1 MEIQAFAKLNLT
13 LDILGKREDGYHDL
27 RMVMQSITL
36 ADTLTLEEN
45 QGEGLRVSANL
56 RFLPTGEKNLAAA
69 AALRFW
75 EALGREPEDLDIRIE
90 KRIPVCAGMAG
101 GSSDAAAVLRA
112 LNQRAGD
119 PFSPKELA
127 RLGER
132 VGSDVPYCVLGGT
145 ALAEGRGE
153 VLTPLAP
160 LTALAE
166 AKVRNRITGIV
177 NDAVARTLEEQ
188 GISYADL
195 VTVTFELDGAES
207 APAPTGQQLEITM
220 SGSEGEHTI
229 TTTLLDTPAAAG
241 FASHLPLSFSMTDYM
256 GREKHA
262 HMDFSIGDS
271 LLENITVDYEIG
283 DIIYYPP
290 GPTFAMYYDHDGRT
304 IAAGM
309 EVIARMDQDGIGALG
324 SYAGNV
330 DVTVSL
336 AE

>member
-75 EALGREPEDLDIRIE
+75 EALGREPENLDIRIE

-112 LNQRAGD
+112 LNQRAGE
-119 PFSPKELA
+119 PFSPRELA
-127 RLGER
+127 KIGER

-153 VLTPLAP
+153 MLTPLAP
-160 LTALAE
+160 LPRCWVVACKPDFPISTPELFAQADRVKLRRRPDTAGLVAALE
-166 AKVRNRITGIV
+166 AG
-177 NDAVARTLEEQ
+177 DLGGVARRMYNVFEDVLPARLYTRVAE
-188 GISYADL
+188 IKNDL
-195 VTVTFELDGAES
+195 IQCGALG
-207 APAPTGQQLEITM
+207 ANM
-220 SGSEGEHTI
+220 SGS
-229 TTTLLDTPAAAG
+229 
-241 FASHLPLSFSMTDYM
+241 
-256 GREKHA
+256 
-262 HMDFSIGDS
+262 
-271 LLENITVDYEIG
+271 
-283 DIIYYPP
+283 
-290 GPTFAMYYDHDGRT
+290 GPTAFGLFDRLE
-304 IAAGM
+304 AAQ
-309 EVIARMDQDGIGALG
+309 EARACLAQRYRDTFLCE
-324 SYAGNV
+324 
-330 DVTVSL
+330 TV
-336 AE
+336 

>member
-112 LNQRAGD
+112 LNQRAGE

-153 VLTPLAP
+153 VLTPLPP
-160 LTALAE
+160 LPRCWVVACKPDFPISTPELFAQADRVKLRRRPDTAGLVAALE
-166 AKVRNRITGIV
+166 AG
-177 NDAVARTLEEQ
+177 DLGGVARRM
-188 GISYADL
+188 YN
-195 VTVTFELDGAES
+195 VFEDVLPARLYTRVAEIKNILIQCGALG
-207 APAPTGQQLEITM
+207 ANM
-220 SGSEGEHTI
+220 SGS
-229 TTTLLDTPAAAG
+229 
-241 FASHLPLSFSMTDYM
+241 
-256 GREKHA
+256 
-262 HMDFSIGDS
+262 
-271 LLENITVDYEIG
+271 
-283 DIIYYPP
+283 
-290 GPTFAMYYDHDGRT
+290 GPTAFGLFDRLE
-304 IAAGM
+304 AAQ
-309 EVIARMDQDGIGALG
+309 EARACLAQRYRDTFLCE
-324 SYAGNV
+324 
-330 DVTVSL
+330 TV
-336 AE
+336 

>member
-75 EALGREPEDLDIRIE
+75 EALGREPENLDIRIE

-112 LNQRAGD
+112 LNQRAGE
-119 PFSPKELA
+119 PFSPRELA
-127 RLGER
+127 KIGER

-160 LTALAE
+160 LPRCWVVACKPDFPISTPELFAQADRVKLRRRPDTAGLVAALE
-166 AKVRNRITGIV
+166 AG
-177 NDAVARTLEEQ
+177 DLGGVARRM
-188 GISYADL
+188 YN
-195 VTVTFELDGAES
+195 VFEDVLPARLYTRVAEIKNILIQCGALG
-207 APAPTGQQLEITM
+207 ANM
-220 SGSEGEHTI
+220 SGS
-229 TTTLLDTPAAAG
+229 
-241 FASHLPLSFSMTDYM
+241 
-256 GREKHA
+256 
-262 HMDFSIGDS
+262 
-271 LLENITVDYEIG
+271 
-283 DIIYYPP
+283 
-290 GPTFAMYYDHDGRT
+290 GPTAFGLFDCQEAAEEART
-304 IAAGM
+304 
-309 EVIARMDQDGIGALG
+309 
-324 SYAGNV
+324 
-330 DVTVSL
+330 SL
-336 AE
+336 AERYRDTFLCETV

>member
-45 QGEGLRVSANL
+45 RGEGLRVSANL

-112 LNQRAGD
+112 LNQRVGE

-153 VLTPLAP
+153 VLTPLPP
-160 LTALAE
+160 LPRCWVVACKPDFPISTPELFAQADRVKLRRRPDTAGLVAALE
-166 AKVRNRITGIV
+166 AG
-177 NDAVARTLEEQ
+177 DLGGVARRM
-188 GISYADL
+188 YN
-195 VTVTFELDGAES
+195 VFEDVLPARLYTRVAEIKNILIQCGALG
-207 APAPTGQQLEITM
+207 ANM
-220 SGSEGEHTI
+220 SGS
-229 TTTLLDTPAAAG
+229 
-241 FASHLPLSFSMTDYM
+241 
-256 GREKHA
+256 
-262 HMDFSIGDS
+262 
-271 LLENITVDYEIG
+271 
-283 DIIYYPP
+283 
-290 GPTFAMYYDHDGRT
+290 GPTAFGLFDRLE
-304 IAAGM
+304 AAQ
-309 EVIARMDQDGIGALG
+309 EARACLTQRYRDTFLCE
-324 SYAGNV
+324 
-330 DVTVSL
+330 TV
-336 AE
+336 

>member
-13 LDILGKREDGYHDL
+13 LDIMGKREDGYHDL

-112 LNQRAGD
+112 LNQRAGA

-153 VLTPLAP
+153 VLTPLPP
-160 LTALAE
+160 LPRCWVVACKPDFPISTPELFAQADRVKLRRRPDTAGLVAALE
-166 AKVRNRITGIV
+166 AG
-177 NDAVARTLEEQ
+177 DLGGVARRMYNVFEDVLPARLYTRVAE
-188 GISYADL
+188 IKNDL
-195 VTVTFELDGAES
+195 IQCGALG
-207 APAPTGQQLEITM
+207 ANM
-220 SGSEGEHTI
+220 SGS
-229 TTTLLDTPAAAG
+229 
-241 FASHLPLSFSMTDYM
+241 
-256 GREKHA
+256 
-262 HMDFSIGDS
+262 
-271 LLENITVDYEIG
+271 
-283 DIIYYPP
+283 
-290 GPTFAMYYDHDGRT
+290 GPTAFGLFDRLE
-304 IAAGM
+304 AAQ
-309 EVIARMDQDGIGALG
+309 EARACLAQRYRDTFLCE
-324 SYAGNV
+324 
-330 DVTVSL
+330 TV
-336 AE
+336 

>member
-56 RFLPTGEKNLAAA
+56 HFLPTGEKNLAAA

-75 EALGREPEDLDIRIE
+75 EALGREPENLDIRIE

-112 LNQRAGD
+112 LNQRSGE

-153 VLTPLAP
+153 VLTPLPP
-160 LTALAE
+160 LPRCWVVACKPDFPISTPELFAQADRVKLRRRPDTAGLVTALE
-166 AKVRNRITGIV
+166 AG
-177 NDAVARTLEEQ
+177 DLGGVARRM
-188 GISYADL
+188 YN
-195 VTVTFELDGAES
+195 VFEDVLPARLYTRVAEIKNILIQCGALG
-207 APAPTGQQLEITM
+207 ANM
-220 SGSEGEHTI
+220 SGS
-229 TTTLLDTPAAAG
+229 
-241 FASHLPLSFSMTDYM
+241 
-256 GREKHA
+256 
-262 HMDFSIGDS
+262 
-271 LLENITVDYEIG
+271 
-283 DIIYYPP
+283 
-290 GPTFAMYYDHDGRT
+290 GPTAFGLFDRLE
-304 IAAGM
+304 AAQ
-309 EVIARMDQDGIGALG
+309 EARACLAQRYRDTFLCE
-324 SYAGNV
+324 
-330 DVTVSL
+330 TV
-336 AE
+336 

>member
-75 EALGREPEDLDIRIE
+75 EALGREPENLDIRIE

-112 LNQRAGD
+112 LNQRAGE

-160 LTALAE
+160 LPRCWVVACKPDFPISTPELFAQADRVKLRRRPDTAGLVAALE
-166 AKVRNRITGIV
+166 AG
-177 NDAVARTLEEQ
+177 DLGGVARRMYNVFEDVLPARLYTRVAE
-188 GISYADL
+188 IKNDL
-195 VTVTFELDGAES
+195 IQCGALG
-207 APAPTGQQLEITM
+207 ANM
-220 SGSEGEHTI
+220 SGS
-229 TTTLLDTPAAAG
+229 
-241 FASHLPLSFSMTDYM
+241 
-256 GREKHA
+256 
-262 HMDFSIGDS
+262 
-271 LLENITVDYEIG
+271 
-283 DIIYYPP
+283 
-290 GPTFAMYYDHDGRT
+290 GPTAFGLFDRLE
-304 IAAGM
+304 AAQ
-309 EVIARMDQDGIGALG
+309 EARACLAQRYRDTFLCE
-324 SYAGNV
+324 
-330 DVTVSL
+330 TV
-336 AE
+336 